1 MRFSFIM
8 PRNIKIKYVYVDIEL
23 LARKVKSMTTDAEKA
38 AFLDQSIKEL
48 QENKTDGES
57 DCAEVIRKALAR
69 SIKKR
74 AEASRRNGRLGGR
87 PRKTVP
93 ITEPLRKPPVQTV
106 KKASA
111 PREFKIRP
119 HMPNTAELYAFASR
133 YRLDEADARQWFEM
147 TLYRR
152 GRDRDGNIIQNWQG
166 ACRNFCK
173 AKMASRGQP
182 EPSIRTPRI
191 MVPPS
196 AAMIVQSTPLNMSQM
211 DIRAELSK
219 WLSTNT
225 GGIQ

>member
-1 MRFSFIM
+1 MA
-8 PRNIKIKYVYVDIEL
+8 RNIKIKYVYVDIEL

-38 AFLDQSIKEL
+38 AWLDQSIKEL
-48 QENKTDGES
+48 QENKTDGDSE
-57 DCAEVIRKALAR
+57 CAEVIRKALAH

-74 AEASRRNGRLGGR
+74 AIASRRNGRLGGR
-87 PRKTVP
+87 PRKTEKT

-106 KKASA
+106 KKASQ

-152 GRDRDGNIIQNWQG
+152 GCDRDGNIIQNWQG

-182 EPSIRTPRI
+182 VPTVAPRFK
-191 MVPPS
+191 VPPS
-196 AAMIVQSTPLNMSQM
+196 AAMIAQSTPLNMSQM

-219 WLSTNT
+219 WLGN
-225 GGIQ
+225 G

>member
-1 MRFSFIM
+1 MRIFVFM

-48 QENKTDGES
+48 QENKTDGDS

-87 PRKTVP
+87 PRKTEKT

-152 GRDRDGNIIQNWQG
+152 GCDRNGNIIQNWQG

-182 EPSIRTPRI
+182 VPTVAPRFK
-191 MVPPS
+191 VPPS
-196 AAMIVQSTPLNMSQM
+196 AAMIAQSTPQSTPLNMSQM

-219 WLSTNT
+219 WLGN
-225 GGIQ
+225 G

>member
-1 MRFSFIM
+1 MA
-8 PRNIKIKYVYVDIEL
+8 RNIKIKYVYVDIDL

-38 AFLDQSIKEL
+38 AFLDRSIKEL
-48 QENKTDGES
+48 QENKTDGDS
-57 DCAEVIRKALAR
+57 DCAEVIRKALAH

-74 AEASRRNGRLGGR
+74 AVASRRNGRLGGR
-87 PRKTVP
+87 PRKTEKT
-93 ITEPLRKPPVQTV
+93 ITEPLRKPPVQMV

-173 AKMASRGQP
+173 AKMVGRGQP
-182 EPSIRTPRI
+182 VPTVAPRI
-191 MVPPS
+191 KVPPS
-196 AAMIVQSTPLNMSQM
+196 AAMIAQSTPLNMSQM
-211 DIRAELSK
+211 EIRAELSK
-219 WLSTNT
+219 WLGN
-225 GGIQ
+225 G